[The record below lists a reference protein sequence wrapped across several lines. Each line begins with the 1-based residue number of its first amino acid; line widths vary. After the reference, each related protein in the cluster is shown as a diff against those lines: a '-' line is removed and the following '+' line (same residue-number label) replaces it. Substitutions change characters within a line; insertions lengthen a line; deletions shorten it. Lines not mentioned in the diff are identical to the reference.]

1 MIFSLYTKL
10 SKVKLNL
17 IYDRLFLDVGVN
29 YMSTEIKEFSSLT
42 ELFKYLDAQIDE
54 LRRKLGE
61 LLRIIEEVRIKAE
74 QERKLKSL
82 LSKVAGTSVESQ
94 AMVVELKNLK
104 LLINPN
110 AESEMSLLEQ
120 LAETINSK
128 MMLLQS
134 IRRDLE
140 VLRGEDIIA
149 SIRVIVIDGIPK
161 GVILKL

>member
-1 MIFSLYTKL
+1 
-10 SKVKLNL
+10 
-17 IYDRLFLDVGVN
+17 
-29 YMSTEIKEFSSLT
+29 MSTEIKEFSSLT
-42 ELFKYLDAQIDE
+42 ELFKYLDTQIDE

-61 LLRIIEEVRIKAE
+61 LLRVIEEVRIKAE

-94 AMVVELKNLK
+94 ATVVELKNLK

-120 LAETINSK
+120 LAETINNK

-149 SIRVIVIDGIPK
+149 SIRVVIIDGIPR

>member
-1 MIFSLYTKL
+1 
-10 SKVKLNL
+10 
-17 IYDRLFLDVGVN
+17 
-29 YMSTEIKEFSSLT
+29 MSTEIREFSSLT
-42 ELFKYLDAQIDE
+42 ELFKYLDTQIDE

-61 LLRIIEEVRIKAE
+61 LLRVIEEVRIKAE

>member
-1 MIFSLYTKL
+1 
-10 SKVKLNL
+10 
-17 IYDRLFLDVGVN
+17 
-29 YMSTEIKEFSSLT
+29 MSTEIKEFSSLT
-42 ELFKYLDAQIDE
+42 ELFKYLDTQIDE

-61 LLRIIEEVRIKAE
+61 LLRVIEEVRIKAE

-82 LSKVAGTSVESQ
+82 LSKVTGTSVESQ
-94 AMVVELKNLK
+94 STVVELKNLK

-120 LAETINSK
+120 LAETINNK

-149 SIRVIVIDGIPK
+149 SIRVIMIDGIPR

>member
-1 MIFSLYTKL
+1 
-10 SKVKLNL
+10 
-17 IYDRLFLDVGVN
+17 
-29 YMSTEIKEFSSLT
+29 MSTEIKEFSSLA
-42 ELFKYLDAQIDE
+42 ELFKYLDTQIDE

-61 LLRIIEEVRIKAE
+61 LLRIIEEVRVKAE

-82 LSKVAGTSVESQ
+82 LSKVTGTSIESQ
-94 AMVVELKNLK
+94 STVVELKNLK

-120 LAETINSK
+120 LAETINNK

-149 SIRVIVIDGIPK
+149 SIRVIMIDGIPR

>member
-149 SIRVIVIDGIPK
+149 SIRVIVIDGIPR

>member
-1 MIFSLYTKL
+1 M
-10 SKVKLNL
+10 
-17 IYDRLFLDVGVN
+17 
-29 YMSTEIKEFSSLT
+29 
-42 ELFKYLDAQIDE
+42 
-54 LRRKLGE
+54 GE

-110 AESEMSLLEQ
+110 AESEMGLLEQ

-149 SIRVIVIDGIPK
+149 SIRVIVIDGIPR

>member
-1 MIFSLYTKL
+1 MNI
-10 SKVKLNL
+10 SKAKLNL
-17 IYDRLFLDVGVN
+17 IYGHLSLDAGVS

-42 ELFKYLDAQIDE
+42 ELFKYLDTQIDE

-61 LLRIIEEVRIKAE
+61 LLRVIEEVRIKAE

-82 LSKVAGTSVESQ
+82 LSKVTGTSVESQ
-94 AMVVELKNLK
+94 STVVELKNLK

-120 LAETINSK
+120 LAETINNK

-149 SIRVIVIDGIPK
+149 SIRVIMIDGIPR

>member
-1 MIFSLYTKL
+1 
-10 SKVKLNL
+10 
-17 IYDRLFLDVGVN
+17 
-29 YMSTEIKEFSSLT
+29 MSTEIKEFSSLT
-42 ELFKYLDAQIDE
+42 ELFKYLDTQIDE

-94 AMVVELKNLK
+94 ATVVELKNLK

-120 LAETINSK
+120 LAETINNK

-149 SIRVIVIDGIPK
+149 SIRVVMIDGIPR